1 MNGGIFQIIIGL
13 LLWKLVPR
21 WIEYGDRKTR
31 EYLKLGCNIIGV
43 ILVVLGIVSILT
55 GALGSPGVGEPSSPG
70 DRVVLPG
77 RKSKVERVYSA
88 W

>member
-13 LLWKLVPR
+13 LIWKLMPR

-31 EYLKLGCNIIGV
+31 KYLKLGCNIIGV

-55 GALGSPGVGEPSSPG
+55 SL
-70 DRVVLPG
+70 L
-77 RKSKVERVYSA
+77 KLI
-88 W
+88 

>member
-31 EYLKLGCNIIGV
+31 EYIKLGCNIFGI

-55 GALGSPGVGEPSSPG
+55 SL
-70 DRVVLPG
+70 L
-77 RKSKVERVYSA
+77 KQI
-88 W
+88 

>member
-1 MNGGIFQIIIGL
+1 MNGVIFQIIIGL

-31 EYLKLGCNIIGV
+31 EYIKLGCNIFGI

-55 GALGSPGVGEPSSPG
+55 SL
-70 DRVVLPG
+70 L
-77 RKSKVERVYSA
+77 KQI
-88 W
+88 